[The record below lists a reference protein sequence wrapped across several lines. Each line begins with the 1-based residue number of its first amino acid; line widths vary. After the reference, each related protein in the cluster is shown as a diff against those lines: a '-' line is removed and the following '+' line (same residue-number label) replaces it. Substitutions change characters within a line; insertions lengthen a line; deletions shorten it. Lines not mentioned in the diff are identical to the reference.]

1 MRESVVEKHLRK
13 QVIAKGGWI
22 RKMVWPG
29 HKGAPDRLV
38 VWPGFRLHAPD
49 GPHSGRPDVA
59 KYLSDARAAIA
70 AEMPGSAVIDF
81 IECKAPKGPTA
92 DHQIRE
98 HNKLRALGCTVL
110 ILDSIEAVDRY
121 IAERTS

>member
-1 MRESVVEKHLRK
+1 MRETKVEEHLRK
-13 QVIAKGGWI
+13 QVIANGGWI

-29 HKGAPDRLV
+29 HKGSPDRLV
-38 VWPGFRLHAPD
+38 IWPWHHLVAGLLRGFP
-49 GPHSGRPDVA
+49 
-59 KYLSDARAAIA
+59 
-70 AEMPGSAVIDF
+70 VIDF
-81 IECKAPKGPTA
+81 VELKAPKGPTA

-98 HNKLRALGCTVL
+98 HDKLRAMGCTVL

>member
-38 VWPGFRLHAPD
+38 IWPFTSYDSADEPYPD
-49 GPHSGRPDVA
+49 A
-59 KYLSDARAAIA
+59 L
-70 AEMPGSAVIDF
+70 IDF
-81 IECKAPKGPTA
+81 VECKAPKGPTA

-110 ILDSIEAVDRY
+110 TLDSIEAVDRY